1 MLMMGDH
8 ELLQEYAAKKSEA
21 AFATLVERHINLV
34 YSVALRYIGNP
45 QHAEEITQ
53 AVFIILAKK
62 ASGLGRGTVLS
73 GWLFKTAR
81 LTAANYLRA
90 EIRRNRHEQEACMQ
104 STLRESETDV
114 WNQVAPLLDDAMADL
129 GEKDRN
135 ALVLRFVE
143 GKNLKEVGAAM
154 GTGEEAAK
162 KRVTRA
168 VEKLRGFFAKRG
180 VLLSSA
186 ALSGAIAVN
195 AIQAAPVGLAASVT
209 VGVAQGAALT
219 SSTLMVVKGTL
230 KLMAWTKLKIAV
242 GMGVAALVAYQIH
255 GTIAQKQQLA
265 HLQEQLHQRDIEL
278 ETARATVQQLKEAQ
292 FTMDKDLHSA
302 SVEKARLIGDK
313 KSAVASA
320 VAAAKASAKSGSNA
334 SPMDAL
340 AKMMDDPTMKD
351 FMRQQTLDN
360 IKRQY
365 APLLKKLNLTPE
377 ESGKFMKL
385 LTENALK
392 NLDVTS
398 AMMRGDMDKTQI
410 GQDRIKD
417 QKDVD
422 AQLQALLGEPRYAQY
437 QDYTASLP
445 ARAQLDMFKTQFND
459 NPLSDDQNAKLLDV
473 MKIETKKNGATQ
485 LGIDSST
492 QALEDYLQQTA
503 ESNQRI
509 QQQAA
514 GFLSPEQTEALG
526 RFQTNMLNMAKV
538 GMSMKQKFL
547 DAKSN

>member
-1 MLMMGDH
+1 MLSMGDI
-8 ELLQEYAAKKSEA
+8 ELLQEYTSKKSET
-21 AFATLVERHINLV
+21 AFAVLVERHINLV
-34 YSVALRYIGNP
+34 YSAALRYIGNR

-62 ASGLGRGTVLS
+62 ASGLGQGTVLS

-90 EIRRNRHEQEACMQ
+90 EIKRVRREQEACM
-104 STLRESETDV
+104 ESNLHEPEADA

-162 KRVTRA
+162 KRVARA
-168 VEKLRGFFAKRG
+168 LEKLRGLFTKRG
-180 VLLSSA
+180 VVLSSA

-195 AIQAAPVGLAASVT
+195 ALQAAPMGLAASVT
-209 VGVAQGAALT
+209 SGVAQGAALT
-219 SSTLMVVKGTL
+219 TSTLMVVKGTL

-242 GMGVAALVAYQIH
+242 GVGVAAVFAYQMH
-255 GTIAQKQQLA
+255 GTITQKQQLA
-265 HLQEQLHQRDIEL
+265 HLQEQLHQRDLEL
-278 ETARATVQQLKEAQ
+278 ETERAAVQQLKEAQ
-292 FTMDKDLHSA
+292 FAMDKDLHSA
-302 SVEKARLIGDK
+302 SAEKARLIGDK
-313 KSAVASA
+313 KSSIASA
-320 VAAAKASAKSGSNA
+320 VAAARAKSGSNA

-351 FMRQQTLDN
+351 FMRQQTLDT

-365 APLLKKLNLTPE
+365 APLMKELNLTQE
-377 ESGKFMKL
+377 EGGKLMKL
-385 LTENALK
+385 LTDNALK

-398 AMMRGDMDKTQI
+398 AMMQGDADQTRI
-410 GQDRIKD
+410 GQERIKD
-417 QKDVD
+417 QQDID
-422 AQLQALLGEPRYAQY
+422 AQLHALLGEPRYAQY

-445 ARAQLDMFKTQFND
+445 ARTQLDLFKTQFND
-459 NPLSDDQNAKLLDV
+459 TPLSEDQNAKLLDV
-473 MKIETKKNGATQ
+473 MKSETKKIGATQ
-485 LGIDSST
+485 LGIDSSP
-492 QALEDYLQQTA
+492 QALEDYLRQTA
-503 ESNQRI
+503 ESNLRI

-526 RFQTNMLNMAKV
+526 RFQTNMLNMTRM
-538 GMSMKQKFL
+538 GMSMKEKFL
-547 DAKSN
+547 GTKSN